1 MMKTLYSKAEI
12 TKMRRFGT
20 AALRTLTPDDLV
32 NYSRTADAL
41 AHWFRKI
48 IGRLGTRATFSGDPL
63 QAAGLHA
70 IAKSPSFFAGRQAR
84 QLINPQAPRLSAP
97 PFVAGAAAVGREEY

>member
-1 MMKTLYSKAEI
+1 MMKTLYGKAEI
-12 TKMRRFGT
+12 AKMRRFGT

-41 AHWFRKI
+41 AHWFRLV
-48 IGRLGTRATFSGDPL
+48 IGRLATRATFSGDPL

-70 IAKSPSFFAGRQAR
+70 VAKSPSFFSGRRAR
-84 QLINPQAPRLSAP
+84 QLISPRPSPRSAP
-97 PFVAGAAAVGREEY
+97 PFVAGAAAVGREE